1 MFLEKRIH
9 RNMILNKKIFLTL
22 FCITFGVFL
31 YAQGNIK
38 SIQLKTS
45 KPTNFST
52 IVPLGQVLQL
62 SFDDLQADQ
71 KEYSYKIEH
80 MNADWTPSNIPSNI
94 YIIGFNQN
102 RILRYENSFNTFQ
115 NYTHYSVQ
123 IPNSNT
129 QITKSGNYLISV
141 LNEYEEVIFTRKF
154 TYYESNALVG
164 VSVIRSSNTSQG
176 NQQQTVQFTIN
187 YNGNEIRNPS
197 QEIETVVIQNNNWKT
212 AIYDLKPQFYRN
224 NQLVY
229 KYFNKPNF
237 WSGNEYLNFDN
248 KQIRNST
255 IQIARVE
262 KKDIYHSYL
271 YPQQARKDRPYTYF
285 PDINGHFIIRTIEA
299 NKAQTE
305 ADYAMVHFSL
315 DSRLINNKE
324 IYVYGAFNDF
334 SLTTENKMKFNTN
347 NSRHETAILLKQG
360 FYNYTFVTKDKSGIV
375 NPIEINGSFDE
386 TENEYSVV
394 VYYQAFGENYQ
405 RVLGLGTGFINVR
418 Q

>member
-1 MFLEKRIH
+1 M
-9 RNMILNKKIFLTL
+9 
-22 FCITFGVFL
+22 
-31 YAQGNIK
+31 
-38 SIQLKTS
+38 
-45 KPTNFST
+45 
-52 IVPLGQVLQL
+52 
-62 SFDDLQADQ
+62 
-71 KEYSYKIEH
+71 
-80 MNADWTPSNIPSNI
+80 
-94 YIIGFNQN
+94 
-102 RILRYENSFNTFQ
+102 
-115 NYTHYSVQ
+115 
-123 IPNSNT
+123 
-129 QITKSGNYLISV
+129 
-141 LNEYEEVIFTRKF
+141 
-154 TYYESNALVG
+154 
-164 VSVIRSSNTSQG
+164 
-176 NQQQTVQFTIN
+176 
-187 YNGNEIRNPS
+187 
-197 QEIETVVIQNNNWKT
+197 
-212 AIYDLKPQFYRN
+212 
-224 NQLVY
+224 VY

-360 FYNYTFVTKDKSGIV
+360 FYN
-375 NPIEINGSFDE
+375 
-386 TENEYSVV
+386 
-394 VYYQAFGENYQ
+394 
-405 RVLGLGTGFINVR
+405 
-418 Q
+418 